1 MEPSLPTPGSS
12 LSFWHQTTRSFPYLN
27 ANRDTKVPSSAK
39 YLIIGSGISGVLTAW
54 ELVNTGV
61 KGEEVLVLEA
71 REAVSGATG
80 RNAGHIRPDAF
91 RGFSAFSSIHG
102 PDQAKKIIESEKVVL
117 EKVKHFIAAHNIDC
131 DFVDST
137 TMDVCL
143 TREFEDYQAKSFAAF
158 KAAGGDVSHVKYY
171 QGNEAKSKSRNKD
184 ALSVYEWP
192 AASNHPAK
200 LTQWILSDF
209 IRKGGQIW
217 THCPVTK
224 VEKHSQSRQFR
235 WNVHTPRGVVAAHTV
250 IHCTNAYAPALLP
263 HLINFITPLRAQ
275 AHAYV
280 ATPAISGEK
289 ILQTT
294 LSLRYSLHHFFSLIQ
309 RPSDGI
315 VIMGGSSVKTAEAS
329 EKIAA
334 SKETYDD
341 GDYSEQMAEN
351 SKKQFNDLYL
361 EPRSTK
367 TRPGEGLPHVWTGIL
382 GMTTDSIPLLG
393 PIDGLEGQWIC
404 AGFNGHGMARI
415 FLRAPGLVKLISGKS
430 WESTGLPECFRS
442 TRVKMQRMEPSKLK
456 MSRPKVM
463 LLGTLE
469 HAQDAWS
476 SLAPIADSI
485 RPKST
490 NRADFIKEAK
500 SGAFDGVV
508 ALYRDYYSV
517 TVSGRFD
524 AELLDAMPKSF
535 KYICHNGAGYD
546 QIDVAACTE
555 RGIQV
560 SHTPGAVNESTA
572 DLAIWLAVGALR
584 NLPISVHSCHAGAWR
599 GNPAPALGH
608 DPQGKTMGILG
619 FGGIGR
625 TVAKRAMA
633 FGMTVNFYDPFPV
646 DPKLHG
652 GARSVSLD
660 TLLEE
665 SDIIS
670 IHIPL
675 TPETHHFISTPQFDK
690 MKDGVVVVNTARGP
704 ILDEAAL
711 VKALASGKV
720 ASAGLDVFEKE
731 PEINPGLLAN
741 KKVLLVP
748 HMGTWSV
755 ETQTKM
761 EVLAIDN
768 VRSAVTKNKLIT
780 QVPEQRSIAKL

>member
-1 MEPSLPTPGSS
+1 
-12 LSFWHQTTRSFPYLN
+12 
-27 ANRDTKVPSSAK
+27 
-39 YLIIGSGISGVLTAW
+39 
-54 ELVNTGV
+54 
-61 KGEEVLVLEA
+61 
-71 REAVSGATG
+71 
-80 RNAGHIRPDAF
+80 
-91 RGFSAFSSIHG
+91 
-102 PDQAKKIIESEKVVL
+102 
-117 EKVKHFIAAHNIDC
+117 
-131 DFVDST
+131 
-137 TMDVCL
+137 
-143 TREFEDYQAKSFAAF
+143 
-158 KAAGGDVSHVKYY
+158 
-171 QGNEAKSKSRNKD
+171 
-184 ALSVYEWP
+184 
-192 AASNHPAK
+192 
-200 LTQWILSDF
+200 
-209 IRKGGQIW
+209 
-217 THCPVTK
+217 
-224 VEKHSQSRQFR
+224 
-235 WNVHTPRGVVAAHTV
+235 
-250 IHCTNAYAPALLP
+250 
-263 HLINFITPLRAQ
+263 
-275 AHAYV
+275 
-280 ATPAISGEK
+280 
-289 ILQTT
+289 
-294 LSLRYSLHHFFSLIQ
+294 
-309 RPSDGI
+309 
-315 VIMGGSSVKTAEAS
+315 
-329 EKIAA
+329 
-334 SKETYDD
+334 
-341 GDYSEQMAEN
+341 
-351 SKKQFNDLYL
+351 
-361 EPRSTK
+361 
-367 TRPGEGLPHVWTGIL
+367 
-382 GMTTDSIPLLG
+382 
-393 PIDGLEGQWIC
+393 
-404 AGFNGHGMARI
+404 
-415 FLRAPGLVKLISGKS
+415 
-430 WESTGLPECFRS
+430 
-442 TRVKMQRMEPSKLK
+442 

-485 RPKST
+485 RPKSR

-524 AELLDAMPKSF
+524 AELLDAMPRSF

-555 RGIQV
+555 RGIHV

-584 NLPISVHSCHAGAWR
+584 NLSVSVHSCHAGAWR
-599 GNPAPALGH
+599 GKPAPALGH

-625 TVAKRAMA
+625 TVAQRAMA
-633 FGMTVNFYDPFPV
+633 FGMTVKFYDPFPV

-652 GARSVSLD
+652 GAHSVSLD
-660 TLLEE
+660 ALLKE

-675 TPETHHFISTPQFDK
+675 TPDTHHFISTAEFEK

-768 VRSAVTKNKLIT
+768 VRSAVTKSKLIT